1 MLQATPSRSS
11 SHERFSVV
19 KMGTGV
25 SLDAPGATAAPVGAL
40 RSPKT
45 GWGTRNSIRLS
56 TSETES
62 RQHNLQ
68 PERNAALYC
77 SVVKV
82 PPQTVSLEM
91 STKKQSAR
99 YLHGFSREEQNRL
112 YEQARVAE
120 QRIFDTVDFS
130 ECEHILELGCG
141 VGAQTEVLLRRFSD
155 LHITALDASET
166 QLAQARRRLAPY
178 IDAGRV
184 ELLQVDAK
192 NTRLKAHSI
201 DGVFICWLLE
211 HVPQPIDILIEA
223 HRVLKPNGEIV
234 CNEVL
239 NATFYLEPYSPAV
252 QEYWFKF
259 NDYQWNLGGDPFV
272 GAKLGAL
279 LIDAGFHRITSSVK
293 SFHYD
298 KRFPRQRKR
307 FIKFWTSLLLSA
319 TPSMLESKKVSP
331 SLIDRMV
338 EELETAAKAEDSVIF
353 YSWIQAHGFA

>member
-1 MLQATPSRSS
+1 MGILPVPPNRNLVSVTCGR
-11 SHERFSVV
+11 SVV
-19 KMGTGV
+19 SDPAPLARFLLKRV
-25 SLDAPGATAAPVGAL
+25 SL
-40 RSPKT
+40 
-45 GWGTRNSIRLS
+45 
-56 TSETES
+56 
-62 RQHNLQ
+62 HN
-68 PERNAALYC
+68 
-77 SVVKV
+77 
-82 PPQTVSLEM
+82 M
-91 STKKQSAR
+91 STKKASAR
-99 YLHGFSREEQNRL
+99 YLHGYTREEQNRL
-112 YEQARVAE
+112 YEQARITE
-120 QRIFDTVDFS
+120 QKIFDTVDFS

-141 VGAQTEVLLRRFSD
+141 VGAQTEVLLRRFPD
-155 LHITALDASET
+155 LHITAVDASET
-166 QLAQARRRLAPY
+166 QLAQARRRLAPF
-178 IDAGRV
+178 IEAGRV
-184 ELLQVDAK
+184 ELLLGDAR
-192 NTRLKAHSI
+192 NTHLKAHTV

-211 HVPQPIDILIEA
+211 HVPQPADILIEA
-223 HRVLKPNGEIV
+223 HRVLKPNGEIS

-239 NATFYLEPYSPAV
+239 NATFYLEPYSAAV

-259 NDYQWNLGGDPFV
+259 NDYQWNLEGDPFV

-279 LIDAGFHRITSSVK
+279 LIDAGFHRIISSVK